1 MGLLLVLSLAPV
13 IALAI
18 YIYIK
23 DKFEKEP
30 FGLLFKCLLGGV
42 GVAVSVLI
50 IFWLLQQIR
59 VSFEG
64 TLPWVQSLFGA
75 ALPEELLKFLFL
87 VWIVWKNRNFNEFF
101 DGIVYST
108 FLSLGF
114 AGVENVLYVANGGI
128 GVAISRAIFAV
139 PAHFFF
145 AVVMGY
151 YLSMAKFRKQNKLRF
166 GFLAIAV
173 PVLLHFL
180 YDFFL
185 FESNLYASIDPSY
198 ATSLMF
204 AFYFFDILLWRI
216 AMKRINKRCQ
226 GCGTPIAK
234 GQHYCSNCLP
244 NPNL

>member
-1 MGLLLVLSLAPV
+1 M
-13 IALAI
+13 
-18 YIYIK
+18 
-23 DKFEKEP
+23 
-30 FGLLFKCLLGGV
+30 
-42 GVAVSVLI
+42 
-50 IFWLLQQIR
+50 
-59 VSFEG
+59 
-64 TLPWVQSLFGA
+64 QSLFGA

-87 VWIVWKNRNFNEFF
+87 IWIVWKNRNFNEFF

-151 YLSMAKFRKQNKLRF
+151 YLSMAKFRKQNKLWF

-185 FESNLYASIDPSY
+185 MESDYYSSIDPSY

-204 AFYFFDILLWRI
+204 TFYLFDILLWRI
-216 AMKRINKRCQ
+216 AMKRIHKRCQ
-226 GCGTPIAK
+226 GCGAPIAK

-244 NPNL
+244 NP

>member
-1 MGLLLVLSLAPV
+1 MSLLLVLSLAPV

-30 FGLLFKCLLGGV
+30 LGLLLKCLLGGV
-42 GVAVSVLI
+42 GVAASVLI
-50 IFWLLQQIR
+50 LFNCLRQIGI
-59 VSFEG
+59 SID
-64 TLPWVQSLFGA
+64 LIPWMQSLLGA

-87 VWIVWKNRNFNEFF
+87 IWIVWKNRNFNEFF

-151 YLSMAKFRKQNKLRF
+151 YLSMAKFRKQNKLWF

-185 FESNLYASIDPSY
+185 MESDYYSSIDPSY

-204 AFYFFDILLWRI
+204 AFYLFDILLWRI
-216 AMKRINKRCQ
+216 AMKRIHKRCQ
-226 GCGTPIAK
+226 GCGAPIAK

-244 NPNL
+244 NP